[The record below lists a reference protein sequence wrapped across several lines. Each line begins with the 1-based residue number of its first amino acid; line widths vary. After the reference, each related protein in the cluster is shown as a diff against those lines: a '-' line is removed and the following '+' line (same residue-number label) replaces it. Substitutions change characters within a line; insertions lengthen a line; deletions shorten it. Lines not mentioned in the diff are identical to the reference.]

1 MKIKKSLFLSF
12 LKSLNGE
19 KDNFELLKNEVLA
32 ILTKQAKK
40 EKHDVMKAIADMEIQ
55 TSYITKSL
63 NGNFIV
69 KSGYPV
75 GTIREWKGKKYI
87 KVAPKMWKRKY
98 DKNDRGASISAG
110 KLIKQVEKCEN
121 VEQLMQLVLANKQR
135 FSDENGKPL
144 PIVDKIRASVD
155 KKNESFD
162 KQTQTEKHTN
172 RSEGMK
178 GNQNAKKDGVSE
190 EEITDE
196 NIAEKGKSKL
206 TNFLDKNGITNYKL
220 KFAKNK
226 TEIWVYPKVAYD
238 GTSSHGV
245 LITADSLNEID
256 EEKDFYKEMI
266 ATSIMK
272 PDERRKLLETKD
284 SDSQAEA
291 YANRS
296 QAMMGNQ
303 NAKKDSVFNPD
314 KVKMVKKLNGE
325 LYSTYMTDT
334 NIFAIYF
341 DKETGKET
349 GIAMTQDIADII
361 NSHNEPSVLDWKD
374 AIATDIRKKYPN
386 IDRSYITANIGAIRM
401 GYRNGK
407 KVNVMIMKNN
417 QKDDSQSTKSTSTL
431 SDVRKKYESS
441 KSVQGN
447 KKTVTL
453 PNGEKI
459 KCHYKLVEADAPTA
473 THDEKTFAPVEAL
486 TKNGQ
491 TINDRD
497 YSHDKDAQ
505 DSVINIASKYGGQ
518 ALSNPPIV
526 TKDGVVV
533 SGNNRTMSSKLAAKN
548 GTDKAYLEDLKEQID
563 EFGIDEDELKNFKHP
578 RIILEMDNEHEGEY
592 TTQEMAKFNE
602 SGMKTQ
608 NTVEKAVK
616 ISKTLGNS
624 NISSISESIS
634 EYSTLGELYNDKK
647 GVANFIS
654 KLIDNGVLTSQNK
667 MEYVNS
673 DNTLSDAG
681 KEFVET
687 VLVGTVLNENNIRS
701 MNSEGG
707 KKLRKKLIRALM
719 PLAQNKGE
727 GNEYS
732 ISNELNDAVKIALE
746 VSHNPDKYK
755 TVSDYTDSQDMF
767 DENAHKTDEVTAK
780 FADLILNHG
789 EKEFADKMKSLQ
801 AGLHEGASG
810 QMDMFLGD
818 CESKDDVMRRVLE
831 VKKAVQKAIQ
841 NLMRFKMAV

>member
-19 KDNFELLKNEVLA
+19 KDNFELLKNEMLA
-32 ILTKQAKK
+32 ILKKQAEK
-40 EKHDVMKAIADMEIQ
+40 EKHDVMKAIADMEIK

-121 VEQLMQLVLANKQR
+121 PEQLLQLVLANKQR
-135 FSDENGKPL
+135 FSDENGNPL
-144 PIVDKIRASVD
+144 PIVDKIRAAVD

-162 KQTQTEKHTN
+162 KQTQTTKKTPKKESPKSKETTY
-172 RSEGMK
+172 EEMK
-178 GNQNAKKDGVSE
+178 GNQNTKKDGVSE

-272 PDERRKLLETKD
+272 PDERRKLLEPSN
-284 SDSQAEA
+284 SDSKSE
-291 YANRS
+291 
-296 QAMMGNQ
+296 
-303 NAKKDSVFNPD
+303 
-314 KVKMVKKLNGE
+314 
-325 LYSTYMTDT
+325 
-334 NIFAIYF
+334 
-341 DKETGKET
+341 
-349 GIAMTQDIADII
+349 
-361 NSHNEPSVLDWKD
+361 
-374 AIATDIRKKYPN
+374 
-386 IDRSYITANIGAIRM
+386 
-401 GYRNGK
+401 
-407 KVNVMIMKNN
+407 
-417 QKDDSQSTKSTSTL
+417 KSTSTL

-473 THDEKTFAPVEAL
+473 THNENTFAPVEAL

-548 GTDKAYLEDLKEQID
+548 GTDKAYLDDLKEQID

-647 GVANFIS
+647 GVENFIS

-767 DENAHKTDEVTAK
+767 DENAHKTDEVTTK